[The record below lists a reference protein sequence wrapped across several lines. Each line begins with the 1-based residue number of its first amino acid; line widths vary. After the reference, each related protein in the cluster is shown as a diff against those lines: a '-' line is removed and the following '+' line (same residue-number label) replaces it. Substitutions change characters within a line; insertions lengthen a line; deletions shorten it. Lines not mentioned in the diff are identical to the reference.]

1 MLARLRYRNQ
11 EVVMST
17 YMVERE
23 LPGIS
28 LGQLADAQK
37 AAIATSKEFSKQG
50 KPVEYIRSMYV
61 PGEDKVMCL
70 FKAENADTV
79 KQVNDT
85 AKIPYKRVVEA
96 MDLTP

>member
-1 MLARLRYRNQ
+1 
-11 EVVMST
+11 MSV

-28 LGQLADAQK
+28 MDQLAGAQK
-37 AAIATSKEFSKQG
+37 AAIDTSKQFTKEG

-79 KQVNDT
+79 RQVNDK

>member
-1 MLARLRYRNQ
+1 
-11 EVVMST
+11 MSV

-28 LGQLADAQK
+28 LDQLAGAQK
-37 AAIATSKEFSKQG
+37 AAIDTSAQFTKEG

-61 PGEDKVMCL
+61 PGDEKVMCL

-79 KQVNDT
+79 REVNDT